1 MGLLSLAIWM
11 PIAFGVLLLVS
22 GRDEQAR
29 SVRWIALIG
38 AVASFLVTLP
48 LYDGFKLGTA
58 AMQFVEKTPWIERF
72 ALVCPADRIYQRRCC
87 DCWLG
92 SHYPPRESVH
102 GRVPDLEWAHDRCF
116 LRAGWPVVLC
126 LF

>member
-11 PIAFGVLLLVS
+11 PIAFGVLLLAL

-58 AMQFVEKTPWIERF
+58 AMQFVEKTSWIERF
-72 ALVCPADRIYQRRCC
+72 NVNYHLAPIKRLLTAKALDA
-87 DCWLG
+87 
-92 SHYPPRESVH
+92 
-102 GRVPDLEWAHDRCF
+102 
-116 LRAGWPVVLC
+116 
-126 LF
+126 